1 MYNEIKVLDVHGHVS
16 MPQSAMG
23 WITMLLGSNTALPN
37 PLEAQDGIRNPAQ
50 VFTTAEEYAAAV
62 DRHVNYIDAREIDV
76 QLIGPR
82 PFVMLGWMEPHLL
95 PVATRYM
102 NDIIH
107 QQCTLYP
114 ERFVGACQLPQI
126 ASAADTSHCVEE
138 LLRCVNELGFGAAYL
153 SPDPEGRRSS
163 PGLHEPYWFPIY
175 ETCESLDV
183 PIVIHG
189 SNCLD
194 RRFRHIPH
202 NYQLGFVIEQ
212 YIATQVLSHSD
223 VFDRYPALRIVVCH
237 CGGAL
242 DRFIPTDP
250 HLGQRDLANNL
261 FFDTCA
267 HDVNYLE
274 AAIKQRTPDR
284 MVFGSEAPGSGGSI
298 RPDTGRSADDL
309 VPVIS
314 GFEFLSEE
322 QKLNIL
328 HANPARVVP
337 ALAAR

>member
-1 MYNEIKVLDVHGHVS
+1 MFSETKVLDVHGHVS

-23 WITMLLGSNTALPN
+23 WISMLMGANSALPN
-37 PLEAQDGIRNPAQ
+37 PLAAQDGIKNPAQ
-50 VFTTAEEYAAAV
+50 VFTTDEEYRAAV
-62 DRHVNYIDAREIDV
+62 DRHVAYIDAREIDV

-95 PVATRYM
+95 PVATGYI

-107 QQCTLYP
+107 QQVTFRP
-114 ERFVGACQLPQI
+114 DRFVGACQLPQI
-126 ASAADTSHCVEE
+126 ASALDTAHCVPE
-138 LLRCVNELGFGAAYL
+138 LERCVTELGFGAAYV

-163 PGLHEPYWFPIY
+163 PGLHEPYWYPIY
-175 ETCESLDV
+175 ETCEALDV
-183 PIVIHG
+183 PIIIHG

-194 RRFRHIPH
+194 RRIRHIPH

-212 YIATQVLSHSD
+212 YIATQSLSHSD
-223 VFDRYPALRIVVCH
+223 VFDRFPKLRVIICH

-250 HLGQRDLANNL
+250 HVGKNGRENI

-274 AAIKQRTPDR
+274 AAIKQRTPER
-284 MVFGSEAPGSGGSI
+284 MVFGSEAPGSGAAI
-298 RPDTGRSADDL
+298 RPDTGRTVDDL
-309 VPVIS
+309 VPVIAS
-314 GFEFLSEE
+314 FAFLSDEE
-322 QKLNIL
+322 KRNIL
-328 HANPARVVP
+328 FATPARVVP
-337 ALAAR
+337 ALAR